1 MANANSSLVSKTVGK
16 KPPKERI
23 ENIVARS
30 KNSKQTKYL
39 FVTGGVL
46 SGVGK
51 GITAASI
58 GALLKARVLSVTVMK
73 CDQYLNVDSGT
84 LNPSEH
90 GEVFVT
96 HDGAETDLDLGHYE
110 RFLDQD
116 LSANSSLMT
125 GRIYKRVIDK
135 ERAGGY
141 GGKTVQ
147 IIPHVTD
154 EIIAEML
161 EVGAG
166 YDVMIIEVG
175 GTVGDIEGLHFLEA
189 IRELEMRIGRGS
201 YVHMH
206 VVYMPY
212 LGTSHEFKTK
222 PAQHAVLELRRL
234 GLIPDLI
241 GARSEKESS
250 PKLKEKLSM
259 FCGVDPDGIVLLP
272 NADTVYRIPLTFEQS
287 GVVDYIT
294 KRLGLPA
301 KKADLT
307 GWKSLVRKATT
318 TFDKTVKIGIVAKYL
333 DNADTYFSVTEA
345 LRSAAWANSVNLVYE
360 WVNSEDITDENVAS
374 ILSKYDGIL
383 VPGGFG
389 KRGVEGKIIAA
400 RYCLDSA
407 KPYFGICLGLQVAV
421 IAAARK
427 SGLMDA
433 NSTEV
438 DSKTTSPV
446 VYIMNGQAGKELT
459 GGSMRLGSYP
469 CAVKKSTLAYKQ
481 FKSTTI
487 TERHRH
493 RYEVN
498 QKYSSDILRG
508 GLEISGTSP
517 DGLLVEIVEARS
529 SLEHPYF
536 IAIQSHPEFLSRPG
550 RPHPLFDGLLK
561 ACKR

>member
-1 MANANSSLVSKTVGK
+1 VTAKRRVIMARTSSLLVSKTK
-16 KPPKERI
+16 AHTPPK
-23 ENIVARS
+23 N
-30 KNSKQTKYL
+30 KQPKYL

-58 GALLKARVLSVTVMK
+58 GALLKARGLSVTVMK

-84 LNPSEH
+84 LNPAEH

-110 RFLDQD
+110 RFLDQN
-116 LSANSSLMT
+116 LSSHSSLMT
-125 GRIYKRVIDK
+125 GRVYKKVIDR

-147 IIPHVTD
+147 IIPHITD
-154 EIIAEML
+154 AVIEEML
-161 EVGAG
+161 DVGEG
-166 YDVMIIEVG
+166 FDVMIVEVG

-189 IRELEMRIGRGS
+189 IRELQMRVGRSG

-222 PAQHAVLELRRL
+222 PAQHAVLELRRI

-241 GARSEKESS
+241 GARSEVAAPE
-250 PKLKEKLSM
+250 KLKEKLSM
-259 FCGVDPDGIVLLP
+259 FCGVDKEGIVLLP
-272 NADTVYRIPLTFEQS
+272 NADTVYRIPITFEES
-287 GVVDYIT
+287 GIVDYIT
-294 KRLGLPA
+294 ERLGFGLLKSDISA
-301 KKADLT
+301 
-307 GWKSLVRKATT
+307 WKSLTQKATKKY
-318 TFDKTVKIGIVAKYL
+318 DKTVKIGIVAKYL
-333 DNADTYFSVTEA
+333 DNSDTYFSVTEA
-345 LRSAAWANSVNLVYE
+345 LRSASWANSTNLQYE
-360 WVNSEDITDENVAS
+360 WVNSEDITDTNVS
-374 ILSKYDGIL
+374 TLLKKYDGIL

-400 RYCLDSA
+400 RYALDSG
-407 KPYFGICLGLQVAV
+407 KPYLGICLGLQVAV

-427 SGLMDA
+427 MGLADA

-438 DSKTTSPV
+438 DSRTKSPV
-446 VYIMNGQAGKELT
+446 VYIMDGQEGKEMS
-459 GGSMRLGSYP
+459 GGSMRLGSYN
-469 CAVKKSTLAYKQ
+469 CSVVKNTLAHRL
-481 FKSTTI
+481 FKSGTI

-498 QKYSSDILRG
+498 QKFRSVVEDG
-508 GLEISGTSP
+508 GLLISGTSP
-517 DGLLVEIVEARS
+517 DGSLVEIVEGKN
-529 SLEHPYF
+529 HPYF

-550 RPHPLFDGLLK
+550 RPHPLFAGLVK
-561 ACKR
+561 SCRQ

>member
-1 MANANSSLVSKTVGK
+1 MAKAITLAVEKSAGK
-16 KPPKERI
+16 KL
-23 ENIVARS
+23 S
-30 KNSKQTKYL
+30 KKHTKYL

-58 GALLKARVLSVTVMK
+58 GALLKARGLSVTVMK

-84 LNPSEH
+84 LNPAEH
-90 GEVFVT
+90 GEVYVT

-116 LSANSSLMT
+116 ISANSSLMT
-125 GRIYKRVIDK
+125 GRIYKRVIDR

-147 IIPHVTD
+147 IVPHITD
-154 EIIAEML
+154 AIIEEML
-161 EVGAG
+161 EVGEG
-166 YDVMIIEVG
+166 YDVMIVEVG

-189 IRELEMRIGRGS
+189 IRILEMRIGQGS

-212 LGTSHEFKTK
+212 LGTSEEFKTK

-241 GARSEKESS
+241 GARAETEA
-250 PKLKEKLSM
+250 PLKLKEKLSM
-259 FCGVDPDGIVLLP
+259 FCGVAPEGIVLLP
-272 NADTVYRIPLTFEQS
+272 NADSVYRIPLTFEHS

-294 KRLGLPA
+294 NRLNLKVLKP
-301 KKADLT
+301 DLSS
-307 GWKSLVRKATT
+307 WKTLVRKATS

-345 LRSAAWANSVNLVYE
+345 LRSASRANSVNLKFE
-360 WVNSEDITDENVAS
+360 WVNSENITETNVKT
-374 ILSKYDGIL
+374 LLDKYDGIL

-389 KRGVEGKIIAA
+389 KRGVEGKIISA
-400 RYCLDSA
+400 RYALDSG
-407 KPYFGICLGLQVAV
+407 KPYLGICLGLQVAV

-427 SGLMDA
+427 MGLKDA

-438 DSKTTSPV
+438 DLKTSSPV
-446 VYIMNGQAGKELT
+446 VYIMDGQQGKELT

-469 CAVKKSTLAYKQ
+469 CEVASNSLAHKL
-481 FKSTTI
+481 FKSNLI
-487 TERHRH
+487 NERHRH

-498 QKYSSDILRG
+498 QAYNQVIQDG
-508 GLEISGTSP
+508 GLAITGTSP
-517 DGLLVEIVEARS
+517 DGKLVEIVEGKN
-529 SLEHPYF
+529 HKYF
-536 IAIQSHPEFLSRPG
+536 IAIQSHPEFLSRPM
-550 RPHPLFDGLLK
+550 RPHPLFDGLVK
-561 ACKR
+561 ASISG

>member
-1 MANANSSLVSKTVGK
+1 
-16 KPPKERI
+16 
-23 ENIVARS
+23 
-30 KNSKQTKYL
+30 
-39 FVTGGVL
+39 
-46 SGVGK
+46 
-51 GITAASI
+51 
-58 GALLKARVLSVTVMK
+58 MK

-116 LSANSSLMT
+116 LSASSSLMT

-154 EIIAEML
+154 EIINEML

-166 YDVMIIEVG
+166 FDVMIVEVG

-206 VVYMPY
+206 LVYMPY
-212 LGTSHEFKTK
+212 LGTSNEFKTK

-294 KRLGLPA
+294 KRLELPA
-301 KKADLT
+301 QKADLSS
-307 GWKSLVRKATT
+307 WKKLVKKATT
-318 TFDKTVKIGIVAKYL
+318 TFDSSVKIGIVAKYL

-345 LRSAAWANSVNLVYE
+345 LRSAAWANSVKLEYE
-360 WVNSEDITDENVAS
+360 WVNSEEITNDNVAK

-389 KRGVEGKIIAA
+389 KRGVEGKIISA

-427 SGLMDA
+427 AGLASA

-438 DSKTTSPV
+438 DPKTTAPV
-446 VYIMNGQAGKELT
+446 VYIMGDQIGKELT

-469 CAVKKSTLAYKQ
+469 CTVAPGTLAFKL
-481 FKSTTI
+481 FKSRSI

-498 QKYSSDILRG
+498 QQYLADIQKG
-508 GLEISGTSP
+508 GLLVSGTSP
-517 DGLLVEIVEARS
+517 DGSLVEIVEAS
-529 SLEHPYF
+529 GHPYF

-550 RPHPLFDGLLK
+550 RPHPMFDGFVR
-561 ACKR
+561 ACKH